1 MREAAEPPRR
11 LLLTQRAEKD
21 LLSLETAVRQR
32 IKADILRL
40 AQNQIP
46 FQQLKK
52 VHGFAPPIW
61 QLTSGRFR
69 VIYRRETEQLLI
81 LRVVAKPDQKDLFR
95 SLR

>member
-1 MREAAEPPRR
+1 MRKTADPSRQ
-11 LLLTQRAEKD
+11 LLVTQRAEKD
-21 LLSLETAVRQR
+21 LLSLETDVRQR

-52 VHGFAPPIW
+52 VHGFTPPIW

-69 VIYRRETEQLLI
+69 IIYRRETLHLLI

>member
-1 MREAAEPPRR
+1 MKEAADPPRS
-11 LLLTQRAEKD
+11 LLLTQHAEKD
-21 LLSLETAVRQR
+21 LLSLETAVRQQ

-40 AQNQIP
+40 ARNQIS

-52 VHGFAPPIW
+52 LRGFTPPIW

-69 VIYRRETEQLLI
+69 VIYRREKERLLI